1 MPSAF
6 THAFVG
12 AAMGQ
17 AAPSSVRRWRVAL
30 ELGLLAA
37 LPDLDV
43 LGWRLGI
50 PYADP
55 LGHRGA
61 SHSLVFAVL
70 VGVLYPTLLHRAVR
84 PFTTTWWTLVGL
96 AGAACA
102 SHALLDTCTDA
113 GLGVALFWPFSDA
126 RIFFPWRPILT
137 SPLRLR
143 AFFSARGLRIL
154 FNEVQWVWVPVLLAL
169 SAGAIVRRMSWR
181 RPPRS
186 VA

>member
-17 AAPSSVRRWRVAL
+17 AAPPSVPRWRVAL
-30 ELGLLAA
+30 EIGLLAA

-50 PYADP
+50 PYADA

-61 SHSLVFAVL
+61 SHSLVFAAL
-70 VGVLYPTLLHRAVR
+70 VGVLYPTVLHRAVR
-84 PFTTTWWTLVGL
+84 PFTTTWWRLAGL
-96 AGAACA
+96 AAAACA
-102 SHALLDTCTDA
+102 SHALLDACTDA

-126 RIFFPWRPILT
+126 RIVFPWRPIRT
-137 SPLRLR
+137 SPLNPA
-143 AFFSARGLRIL
+143 AFFSAAGVRIL
-154 FNEVQWVWVPVLLAL
+154 GNEILWVWTPVVAVLGVRKLA
-169 SAGAIVRRMSWR
+169 SALGWAGRGA
-181 RPPRS
+181 
-186 VA
+186 